1 MDKNVIEDLGLKKP
15 MLGSVKITFPVEIVD
30 GISDK
35 IILKETTD
43 QLKTIIKKKLMEMYY
58 YVILFVY
65 FYAQILLFFKIIKV
79 ISHALIN
86 KKEIGPHFTEMD

>member
-1 MDKNVIEDLGLKKP
+1 MDLKEIEGKEVIAGKARILGKVIGVEVDTETWKVTNLQLDLDKNVIEDLGLKKP

-43 QLKTIIKKKLMEMYY
+43 QLKTIIKK
-58 YVILFVY
+58 I
-65 FYAQILLFFKIIKV
+65 
-79 ISHALIN
+79 
-86 KKEIGPHFTEMD
+86 